1 MKNDT
6 QKHETIPD
14 HYYVNGTLVAGAK
27 DAADAER
34 IYEEAQNVTD
44 P

>member
-1 MKNDT
+1 MKYDT
-6 QKHETIPD
+6 QKHETIAD

-34 IYEEAQNVTD
+34 IYEEAKNASD

>member
-1 MKNDT
+1 MEYDT
-6 QKHETIPD
+6 QKHETIVD
-14 HYYVNGTLVAGAK
+14 HFYVNGALVAGAK

-34 IYEEAQNVTD
+34 IYEEAKNVTD